1 MSTSAPDDGQPT
13 ETGTEPATKPVETRS
28 ETAPSWV
35 ADLKRSIEEL
45 PGKLQASVTDDD
57 KSGIAEAVHGLFERS
72 GAFEKGGTDHE
83 AEKEEAKTDEETEHV
98 TTEES
103 PPTKSGKLSGFA
115 RWFSGEE

>member
-1 MSTSAPDDGQPT
+1 MSTTAPGDGQPT
-13 ETGTEPATKPVETRS
+13 ETGTEPATKPVETPS
-28 ETAPSWV
+28 DTAPGWV

-45 PGKLQASVTDDD
+45 PGKLQASVSDDD

-72 GAFEKGGTDHE
+72 GAFEHGGTQTE
-83 AEKEEAKTDEETEHV
+83 AETEEAKADEETEQV
-98 TTEES
+98 TTDET